1 LFDAYL
7 AGAET
12 PELVV
17 LKALEQMLSQPFH
30 LDYFALVDV
39 SIACLIE
46 FYQSLMMVVEREWK
60 RSERNWRVLAL
71 IFRIF
76 DELKGKLVEA
86 KT

>member
-1 LFDAYL
+1 MFDAYL

-46 FYQSLMMVVEREWK
+46 FI
-60 RSERNWRVLAL
+60 RV
-71 IFRIF
+71 
-76 DELKGKLVEA
+76 
-86 KT
+86 